1 MISIHLKVL
10 VTPDYWYRDNW
21 DPILGRGRMANNEA
35 DLNKTRSGV
44 SFVMT
49 TDSSNKN
56 VGFGSRIRQFYRV

>member
-1 MISIHLKVL
+1 
-10 VTPDYWYRDNW
+10 
-21 DPILGRGRMANNEA
+21 MANNEA